1 VSCRLCFK
9 QVSKLELGIS
19 RQGKDIK
26 DPKEQLDLVRNIRD
40 CIQKHVEQR
49 DVQLELLDQQHD
61 SAKKQVQT
69 SAPISSGQCPESLRP
84 ENSVG
89 SRQPRGRPMRGTRTD
104 VRLYL
109 LNLFPSFCAMAAT
122 VNRTVD
128 TT

>member
-9 QVSKLELGIS
+9 QVSKLELRIS

-69 SAPISSGQCPESLRP
+69 SAPISS
-84 ENSVG
+84 V
-89 SRQPRGRPMRGTRTD
+89 
-104 VRLYL
+104 
-109 LNLFPSFCAMAAT
+109 FCIC
-122 VNRTVD
+122 
-128 TT
+128 